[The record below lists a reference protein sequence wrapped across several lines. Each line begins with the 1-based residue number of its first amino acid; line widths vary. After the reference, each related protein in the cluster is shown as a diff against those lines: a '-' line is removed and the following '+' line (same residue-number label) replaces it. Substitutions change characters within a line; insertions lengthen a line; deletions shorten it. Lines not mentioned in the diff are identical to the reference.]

1 MLLRI
6 INVLDKR
13 TANSIQWK
21 SQLNYI
27 TDTNLDEFSVF
38 LRLLLLYIS

>member
-13 TANSIQWK
+13 TGNSIQWK

-38 LRLLLLYIS
+38 LRLLLLYTS